1 MRHMAVIFALLVGFS
16 STSVFAAC
24 TKPSGYYS
32 GTGSG
37 LIYTNGTLTGAIS
50 AAVTIHIP
58 ATGNGTEWEVG
69 KNAAGRYGPLTNTIP
84 AIGTTGHS
92 FDSTLCRG
100 IVTLSNDLT
109 YVYTVSNSGA
119 VMTFTYYGDDTTLAT
134 YWIRL
139 EKQ

>member
-1 MRHMAVIFALLVGFS
+1 MAVIFALLVGF

-37 LIYTNGTLTGAIS
+37 LIYTDGTLTGAVS

-58 ATGNGTEWEVG
+58 ATGPGTEWEVG
-69 KNAAGRYGPLTNTIP
+69 KTLAGRYGPLTNTIP

-100 IVTLSNDLT
+100 IVTLSNNST
-109 YVYTVSNSGA
+109 YLYTVSNSGA
-119 VMTFTYYGDDTTLAT
+119 VMTFTYYGDDTMLAT

-139 EKQ
+139 ERQ